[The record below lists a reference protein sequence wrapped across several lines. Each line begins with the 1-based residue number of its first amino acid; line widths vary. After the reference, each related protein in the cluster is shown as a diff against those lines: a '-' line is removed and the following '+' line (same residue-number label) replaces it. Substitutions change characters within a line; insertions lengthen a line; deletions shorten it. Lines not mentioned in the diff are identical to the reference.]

1 MQRTT
6 AVRTSLA
13 DDILAAYERALVEQ
27 DIEVAGVLLG
37 ALEVLSE
44 SQPLVHRRK
53 LERAYLMIAQRD
65 GCGSTS
71 SPSSR
76 CR

>member
-6 AVRTSLA
+6 GVRTSLA
-13 DDILAAYERALVEQ
+13 DDILAAYERALLEQ

-37 ALEVLSE
+37 ALEVLGE
-44 SQPLVHRRK
+44 SQPLHRRK
-53 LERAYLMIAQRD
+53 LERAYLMIAERD
-65 GCGSTS
+65 RCASTF

>member
-1 MQRTT
+1 MQGTT

-13 DDILAAYERALVEQ
+13 DDILAAYERALLEQ

-44 SQPLVHRRK
+44 SQPLHRRK
-53 LERAYLMIAQRD
+53 LERAYLIIAERD
-65 GCGSTS
+65 GRVSTS
-71 SPSSR
+71 SPSST

>member
-6 AVRTSLA
+6 GVRTSLA
-13 DDILAAYERALVEQ
+13 DDILAAYERALLEQ

-44 SQPLVHRRK
+44 SQPLHRRK
-53 LERAYLMIAQRD
+53 LERAYLMIAERD
-65 GCGSTS
+65 GSDSTS

>member
-6 AVRTSLA
+6 GVRPSLA
-13 DDILAAYERALVEQ
+13 DDILAAYERALLEQ

-44 SQPLVHRRK
+44 WQPLHRRK